1 MMKPQFDLEGK
12 YALITGASGGI
23 GTAAARLFAQ
33 AGATLF
39 VAGTREEKLK
49 SLCAELEGLGAGCS
63 FMALDI
69 NGRNAPSRLVEAA
82 VKEMGRL
89 DILVNALGINRPQ
102 PPEEITEENWDAV
115 FNTNLRSV
123 FFLCQSAGRQMIKQ
137 QYGRIVNISSQA
149 GSVALPLRAAYCASK
164 AGVDMMTRVLAVE
177 WASHNIRVN
186 AVAPTF
192 VETPFRG
199 PLALLGDAAHATSP
213 QLGQGANSALLDA
226 LALGDALAKTDDV
239 ARALAL
245 YARLR
250 RRHVRFYQFASA
262 VMTPFFQSDSR
273 LLANVRDLAFHRMKS
288 LPYLRR
294 EMLRTLAGLKTGLLA
309 ADTARGLAGMPP
321 ASPDAAVDALFPTG

>member
-23 GTAAARLFAQ
+23 GTASARLFAR
-33 AGATLF
+33 AGARLF

-49 SLCAELEGLGAGCS
+49 SLCAELEGLGARCS
-63 FMALDI
+63 FMALDV
-69 NGRNAPSRLVEAA
+69 NGHNAPSRLVDAA

-102 PPEEITEENWDAV
+102 LPEEVTEENWDAV
-115 FNTNLRSV
+115 LNTNLRSV
-123 FFLCQSAGRQMIKQ
+123 FFICQSAGRQMIKQ

-192 VETPFRG
+192 VETPFVTEMFKDPAFKRYVLDSIPAG
-199 PLALLGDAAHATSP
+199 RMAT
-213 QLGQGANSALLDA
+213 
-226 LALGDALAKTDDV
+226 TDEV
-239 ARALAL
+239 AYAAL
-245 YARLR
+245 Y
-250 RRHVRFYQFASA
+250 
-262 VMTPFFQSDSR
+262 
-273 LLANVRDLAFHRMKS
+273 LACDLA
-288 LPYLRR
+288 
-294 EMLRTLAGLKTGLLA
+294 GIVTGHVLL
-309 ADTARGLAGMPP
+309 
-321 ASPDAAVDALFPTG
+321 VDGGWTVK